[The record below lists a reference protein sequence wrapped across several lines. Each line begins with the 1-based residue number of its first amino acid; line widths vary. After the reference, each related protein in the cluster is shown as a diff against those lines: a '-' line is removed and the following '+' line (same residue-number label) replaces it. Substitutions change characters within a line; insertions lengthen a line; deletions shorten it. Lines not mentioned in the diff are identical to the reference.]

1 MQEAPDPAPP
11 SASRRQAQQQQS
23 RAEETGMREGCWHV
37 HNGGLTLRMEE
48 KHFMSEF
55 YQIFEEHVIL
65 LWFKLFK
72 SIKN

>member
-1 MQEAPDPAPP
+1 MLRKQ
-11 SASRRQAQQQQS
+11 
-23 RAEETGMREGCWHV
+23 TGMREDCLHV
-37 HNGGLTLRMEE
+37 HNEGLKLRMEE

-55 YQIFEEHVIL
+55 YQIFEEHIIL